1 MECVSLCSGIGGLEL
16 GLSMVSDCHPIAFV
30 EKDQYCRQVLAVRF
44 PGVELHTSIEDFAG
58 RPCDL
63 ITAGFPC
70 QPWSCAGKQRGKE
83 DERWIWDHIERIIRD
98 SRPGKVFLENV
109 PGLVSGGGLAAVLWS
124 LASLGFDAV
133 WGVFSCAQLGA
144 PHHRWRIFILAHS
157 DRKRLVPSES
167 ARVSKFAS
175 ASGCNRALA
184 DTNGLR
190 EAEGVQEG
198 IQWEE
203 VQSVAGRRGAA
214 ILANANP
221 AEPGPRLEPG
231 REQEPSTAGCGFWPP
246 GPLGD
251 WSRETVNPAQSR
263 IPGAAHGV
271 SNRLERSN
279 YSARVRAMGN
289 AVSPPVAAVAYRTLS
304 ERFCC

>member
-30 EKDQYCRQVLAVRF
+30 EKDQYCRQVLAARF

-70 QPWSCAGKQRGKE
+70 QPWSCAGKQKGQE
-83 DERWIWDHIERIIRD
+83 DDRWIWDHIERIIRD

-124 LASLGFDAV
+124 LASLGYNAA

-144 PHHRWRIFILAHS
+144 PHHRRRIFILANA
-157 DRKRLVPSES
+157 DRKRLVPAES
-167 ARVSKFAS
+167 ARVQELAS
-175 ASGCNRALA
+175 ASGLNPVLA
-184 DTNGLR
+184 DTNLQPN
-190 EAEGVQEG
+190 QEPKVG
-198 IQWEE
+198 FFPEPW
-203 VQSVAGRRGAA
+203 GRSSGNV
-214 ILANANP
+214 ANANP
-221 AEPGPRLEPG
+221 AEPGARLEPR
-231 REQEPSTAGCGFWPP
+231 REQKPSPTGCGFWPP

-251 WSRETVNPAQSR
+251 WSREAISPAKSR
-263 IPGAAHGV
+263 IPGAANGLP
-271 SNRLERSN
+271 NRLERSN
-279 YSARVRAMGN
+279 YSARVRALGN
-289 AVSPPVAAVAYRTLS
+289 AVSPPVAAVAYRTLLG
-304 ERFCC
+304 RLCC